1 MKPKFLGPK
10 VPHNPNSTQS
20 KQIASSSS
28 ISINST
34 RYQDSP
40 YFNSNESS
48 SYTSTHSFNPSNQSN
63 ASTSCSPSST
73 SSTSSS
79 SSSNQRSSN
88 LSNETYFK
96 EGNYDYDYQAHLNY
110 LNYTNQQFHH
120 QQLQNKLVSKNK
132 QIDGMNMSATDLMK
146 ESLNKLNTIST
157 NPNRFSSNNANNKAN
172 PSSSTFM
179 LNPNSSNNSNT
190 NQKLIEA
197 IYTSANSN
205 PNAGCNNKNDN
216 LNPKTNLCNLK
227 IFFFVNICIDCAG

>member
-10 VPHNPNSTQS
+10 LPHNPNSIQS

-40 YFNSNESS
+40 YFNTNGSS
-48 SYTSTHSFNPSNQSN
+48 SYTNTHSFNPSSQSN

-79 SSSNQRSSN
+79 SSSSNQRSSN
-88 LSNETYFK
+88 LSNEGYFK
-96 EGNYDYDYQAHLNY
+96 EGSYDYDYQVHLNY

-120 QQLQNKLVSKNK
+120 QQQQNRLASKSKLG
-132 QIDGMNMSATDLMK
+132 DGMDMVANDSMK
-146 ESLNKLNTIST
+146 ESLNKLNTNST
-157 NPNRFSSNNANNKAN
+157 NPNRFSSNNANNKVN
-172 PSSSTFM
+172 PSKFM
-179 LNPNSSNNSNT
+179 LNPNASNNSNT

-197 IYTSANSN
+197 IYTSTISN
-205 PNAGCNNKNDN
+205 TNAGSNNKNDN

-227 IFFFVNICIDCAG
+227 IFLLI